1 MAIVSE
7 LHIVEEQLSKA
18 KEMLQDSR
26 EMVQKMQDIV
36 IMVNLMLMHNFMFIQ
51 WDQQL
56 ILIKLISF

>member
-36 IMVNLMLMHNFMFIQ
+36 FCMEIEVEELKKEFNINVIE
-51 WDQQL
+51 
-56 ILIKLISF
+56 